1 MGNSYPLCISLRE
14 SEFQSVLKSIKNRFA
29 SVLFCTAFFAALV
42 LHGEGHDPGDHELLE
57 LVQTYQLSA
66 DVKGSFDHLEVDLKR
81 NRLFATPEDFK
92 AVLVFDIGTG
102 KLIHQIHGILR
113 PHAVFYRADVDRL
126 YVTDGGDGSAKV
138 YDGGT
143 YHRLA
148 HIPLLKDADSV
159 GYDIS
164 RHYLYIDNGGG
175 DVGQHYSMLSAIDT
189 TTESKLVDIR
199 IEGDTLEAM
208 ALDNYRPHIYV
219 NDKATN
225 QVVVIDRFRNSVIA
239 KWPIT
244 LGKQNVA
251 MALDEQRQRLFVGC
265 RSGQIVVLD
274 SNTGKELQTLPI
286 AGGIDDLVYDPITR
300 RIYAAAKGVIDV
312 FEQTDL
318 NHYAFR
324 GTVATGTNGRTAK
337 LVPQLNRLFVAI
349 PQSTQQNARILVYE
363 PVNTPEPKL
372 PPTDTKE
379 PVNAP
384 AAENIVLETLSA
396 HPLLRRMGLHVI
408 PPGHENMILIANG
421 NATRLGIRTSESDFA
436 AIKSGGIYGPRI
448 EDGEFY
454 NMKMS
459 MFDAQGRKIGIL
471 VMEIACTDAVS
482 EEDAARKAATVRD
495 AVSKKIPSLES
506 LFITPTGN

>member
-1 MGNSYPLCISLRE
+1 
-14 SEFQSVLKSIKNRFA
+14 LKFTNHRLA
-29 SVLFCTAFFAALV
+29 PVLFCVTLITAFI
-42 LHGEGHDPGDHELLE
+42 GRSEGLDPVPAGGPESLR
-57 LVQTYQLSA
+57 LVQTYQLPA
-66 DVKGSFDHLEVDLKR
+66 DVKGNFDHFEVDPKR

-92 AVLVFDIGTG
+92 AVLVFDIGSG
-102 KLIHQIHGILR
+102 KLIHQIDGVLR
-113 PHAVFYRADVDRL
+113 PHAVLYRADVDRI
-126 YVTDGGDGSAKV
+126 YVTDGGDGSVKV
-138 YDGGT
+138 YDGET
-143 YHRLA
+143 YRELA
-148 HIPLLKDADSV
+148 RIPLLKDADSV

-164 RHYLYIDNGGG
+164 RHYLYVDNGGG
-175 DVGQHYSMLSAIDT
+175 DAGQSYSMLSAIDT
-189 TTESKLVDIR
+189 TAESKFADMR

-225 QVVVIDRFRNSVIA
+225 QVVVIDRFRSSVIA

-251 MALDEQRQRLFVGC
+251 MALDEQRQRLFIGC

-274 SNTGKELQTLPI
+274 SNTGKELQALPI
-286 AGGIDDLVYDPITR
+286 AGGIDDLIYDSMTR

-318 NHYAFR
+318 NHYVSR
-324 GTVATGTNGRTAK
+324 GTISTGMNGRTAK
-337 LVPQLNRLFVAI
+337 LVPQLNRLFVAV
-349 PQSTQQNARILVYE
+349 PQSGQQNAHILVYE

-372 PPTDTKE
+372 PPADTKE

-384 AAENIVLETLSA
+384 VAEKIVLETLSA

-408 PPGHENMILIANG
+408 PPGHQNMILIANG

-436 AIKSGGIYGPRI
+436 AVKSGGIYGPRI

-454 NMKMS
+454 NMKMP
-459 MFDAQGRKIGIL
+459 MFDAQGRRIGIL

-482 EEDAARKAATVRD
+482 EEDAARKAAAIRSE
-495 AVSKKIPSLES
+495 VSTKIPSLES
-506 LFITPTGN
+506 LFVRPADN